1 VVHFKGSYIRS
12 AGTKSAAILDG
23 TKLCRVEELRNVPVA
38 VEIGRQASIASG
50 R

>member
-1 VVHFKGSYIRS
+1 MRESKGKMIRRTTC
-12 AGTKSAAILDG
+12 GDCGVKEGRLHI
-23 TKLCRVEELRNVPVA
+23 RNVPVA